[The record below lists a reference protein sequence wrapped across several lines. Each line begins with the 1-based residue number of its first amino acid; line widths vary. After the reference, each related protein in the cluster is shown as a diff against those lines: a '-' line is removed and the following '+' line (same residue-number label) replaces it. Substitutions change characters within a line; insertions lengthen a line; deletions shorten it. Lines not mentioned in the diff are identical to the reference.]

1 MYTPLLNHSSTSYL
15 LTSSD
20 ARHAIIMNATISE
33 SNRNLTDM
41 IGLVTNGTMCDQSLF
56 LEVNTTVSHGGSI
69 HNQLNWKI
77 GTLFLQ
83 FYLFVI
89 LFRHTFTDVFHFV
102 CVSQYYMNET
112 IFFPDENRPGEM
124 ASLSCQFDQFITS
137 KYVHLVYSILYIREF
152 LIWYLF
158 IL

>member
-1 MYTPLLNHSSTSYL
+1 M
-15 LTSSD
+15 
-20 ARHAIIMNATISE
+20 
-33 SNRNLTDM
+33 
-41 IGLVTNGTMCDQSLF
+41 
-56 LEVNTTVSHGGSI
+56 
-69 HNQLNWKI
+69 
-77 GTLFLQ
+77 
-83 FYLFVI
+83 
-89 LFRHTFTDVFHFV
+89 FTDVFHFV
-102 CVSQYYMNET
+102 CVSQHYMNET